1 MLVAH
6 VYRVLIGRTVA
17 NSAAS
22 FRLKRQG
29 REAVAEEL
37 IAVLEKV
44 PLDHAQMTVS
54 LLNEK
59 WESPGD
65 LEAGQPNAH
74 EI

>member
-1 MLVAH
+1 M
-6 VYRVLIGRTVA
+6 
-17 NSAAS
+17 
-22 FRLKRQG
+22 
-29 REAVAEEL
+29 AEDL